1 MSYEQIICGVD
12 GSETS
17 LAALKEASKLAGSEG
32 AKLTVLYAQQEDS
45 EHVATAASGDE
56 VLERALVVARKED
69 IEPDTRLEHGDP
81 SEVLIDVAEK
91 VGADLLVVGNKGMTG
106 VQRFLLGSVPNKV
119 SHHAPCDLLIVKT
132 T

>member
-1 MSYEQIICGVD
+1 MAYSKIICGVD
-12 GSETS
+12 GSDTS
-17 LAALKEASKLAGSEG
+17 MLALAEASKLAASEG
-32 AKLTVLYAQQEDS
+32 AELTVLYALREDM
-45 EHVATAASGDE
+45 EHAATAATGDE
-56 VLERALVVARKED
+56 VLERAQKAAREEGV
-69 IEPDTRLEHGDP
+69 EPNARLEQGDP